1 MRIVCDRC
9 RKSTVDFDRRDK
21 WLYIKTSTNK
31 MAKLGDYYICPKC
44 RDDFYNFIDNKTVNV
59 KEVKE

>member
-9 RKSTVDFDRRDK
+9 KKSTVDFDKRDK
-21 WLYIKTSTNK
+21 WLHIKTSTNK
-31 MAKLGDYYICPKC
+31 MAELGNYYICPKC
-44 RDDFYNFIDNKTVNV
+44 RYDFYNFIGNKTVNT